1 MIGCNM
7 EGVAA
12 SSVKVILCD
21 KISKLLSGHN
31 KITQQVSNKHASS
44 VLLDC
49 FCCVGKSYAR
59 VEQMQR
65 NLQER

>member
-31 KITQQVSNKHASS
+31 KITQQVSNDRMFSILYHFV
-44 VLLDC
+44 VL
-49 FCCVGKSYAR
+49 
-59 VEQMQR
+59 
-65 NLQER
+65 